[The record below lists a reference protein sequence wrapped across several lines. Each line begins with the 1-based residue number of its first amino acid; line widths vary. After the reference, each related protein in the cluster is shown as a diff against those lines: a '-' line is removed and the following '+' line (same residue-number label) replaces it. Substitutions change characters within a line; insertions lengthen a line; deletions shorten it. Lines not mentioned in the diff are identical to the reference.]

1 MSGKLITFEGIEGS
15 GKTTQIRLLSDYL
28 NSRKVDHLLT
38 REPGGTRLG
47 DQIRRH
53 LLDAEEPGEIFPETE
68 LLLFLAV
75 RAQHLREAVLP
86 ALGAGRVVLCDRYS
100 DATLAYQG
108 FGRGLP
114 VAKIR
119 EIQRAAGIVRGPDLT
134 LLLDMEV
141 GPALERT
148 RQRGSSAGGQSRF
161 DREGEAFHQKVRE
174 GYLKIAETEPVR
186 VRCIDAARP
195 LQVVHGAI
203 LDIVNDFLD
212 LGNAACEDDSPKGD

>member
-15 GKTTQIRLLSDYL
+15 GKTTQIRLLSEYL

-47 DQIRRH
+47 DEIRRH
-53 LLDAEEPGEIFPETE
+53 LLDAENPGEIFPETE
-68 LLLFLAV
+68 LLLFLAI
-75 RAQHLREAVLP
+75 RAQHLREALLP
-86 ALGAGRVVLCDRYS
+86 ALGAGRIVLCDRYN

-114 VAKIR
+114 VTKIR
-119 EIQRAAGIVRGPDLT
+119 ELLRAAGIDRGPDLT

-148 RQRGSSAGGQSRF
+148 RQRGGGTGGQSRF
-161 DREGEAFHQKVRE
+161 DREGEEFHRKVRE

-186 VRCIDAARP
+186 VRCINAARP
-195 LQVVHGAI
+195 VQVVQGDI
-203 LDIVNDFLD
+203 LRIVNDFLD
-212 LGNAACEDDSPKGD
+212 LGNSA